1 MPGPTSTIGA
11 PVEHLDLATIIKV
24 SQAVSGEIVL
34 EKLLDTLMRT
44 AIEHAGAERGVLILP
59 RGVEQRIEAEAT
71 TSGDSVIVRPRD
83 ASVAAA
89 SLPESIAQYVV
100 RTHESV
106 MLDDASAQNP
116 FSADPYIRQHHAR
129 SILCL
134 PLINQAKLI
143 GVLYLENNLTPHV
156 FTPTRIAVLKLLAS
170 QAAISMENTRLYSD
184 LQQREAKIRRLVD
197 SDIIGIGIWNFAG
210 EVIEANDAL
219 LHIVGYG
226 RDDLV
231 SGRVRWTELTPPEW
245 RDADERVVAELKASG
260 SVRPFEKE
268 YLRKDGSR
276 VPVLIGCATF
286 EGMRDEGVA
295 FVLDLTE
302 RKRAEEALR
311 RSEEQ
316 WRDVFE
322 NNPTMYFMVDAAG
335 TVLAVNPFGAEM
347 LGYRVDELVGR
358 PVLSVLHKS
367 DREAVQ
373 RHVAQC
379 LGQLGRAHS
388 WEARKVRKDGTVL
401 WVRETAKAVP
411 RANGPIVLIACED
424 MTAQRSAA
432 EALHQAQADLAHVSR
447 VTTLGEMA
455 ASIAHE
461 VDQPLSG
468 VVINANACLRFLT
481 GATPNLD
488 EVRDGLQAIA
498 RDGRRA
504 GDVIARIRLLA
515 RRTTIEKQPLDINDV
530 IREVVALAEG
540 EAHRLRARLRTELAG
555 DLPRVVG
562 DPVQLQQVV
571 LNLLL
576 NGLDAM
582 HAVTGPREL
591 VIRTQREA
599 TRSRPGRGAGLG
611 IRHRPAAGG
620 PHLRGVLH
628 HEAQW
633 PGDGPVDQPVDCR
646 AARRT
651 TLGRAERRSRHDVPF
666 HAVRPPLQRRSRAFT
681 SEQSIPLQSARAL
694 AGGSLRNA

>member
-1 MPGPTSTIGA
+1 IGT

-24 SQAVSGEIVL
+24 SQAMSGEIVF

-71 TSGDSVIVRPRD
+71 TSGDSVIVRLREP
-83 ASVAAA
+83 SVAAA
-89 SLPESIAQYVV
+89 ALPESIAHYVV
-100 RTHESV
+100 RTQESV

-116 FSADPYIRQHHAR
+116 FAADPYIREHHAR
-129 SILCL
+129 SILCV
-134 PLINQAKLI
+134 PLVNQGKLI
-143 GVLYLENNLTPHV
+143 GVLYLENNLTPRV

-170 QAAISMENTRLYSD
+170 QAAMSLENTRLYSD

-197 SDIIGIGIWNFAG
+197 SDIIGIGIWNFDG
-210 EVIEANDAL
+210 QVLEANDAL
-219 LHIVGYG
+219 LHICGYG

-245 RDADERVVAELKASG
+245 RHADERAVAELKANG

-286 EGMRDEGVA
+286 EGRPDEGVA

-311 RSEEQ
+311 HSEEQ

-335 TVLAVNPFGAEM
+335 MVLAVNPFGAEM
-347 LGYRVDELVGR
+347 LGYRVDELVGQ
-358 PVLSVLHKS
+358 PVLGVCHES

-373 RHVAQC
+373 GQIARC
-379 LGQLGRAHS
+379 LRQLGRASS
-388 WEARKVRKDGTVL
+388 WDTRKVRKDGTVL

-411 RANGPIVLIACED
+411 RANGPIVLIAGED
-424 MTAQRSAA
+424 MTGQRRAA
-432 EALHQAQADLAHVSR
+432 DALRQAQADLAHVSR

-481 GATPNLD
+481 SASPNLD

-498 RDGRRA
+498 RDARRA
-504 GDVIARIRLLA
+504 GDVIARIRFLA
-515 RRTTIEKQPLDINDV
+515 RQTTIEKQPLDIDDV

-540 EAHRLRARLRTELAG
+540 EAHRTRARLRTELAG
-555 DLPRVVG
+555 DLPRVLG

-582 HAVTGPREL
+582 HAVMGPREL

-599 TRSRPGRGAGLG
+599 SDGVRVAVQDSGSGIDPQLADRVFDAFYTTKSSGMGMGLSISRSIVEQHGGRLWAE
-611 IRHRPAAGG
+611 PN
-620 PHLRGVLH
+620 
-628 HEAQW
+628 
-633 PGDGPVDQPVDCR
+633 DGPG
-646 AARRT
+646 T
-651 TLGRAERRSRHDVPF
+651 TF
-666 HAVRPPLQRRSRAFT
+666 QFT
-681 SEQSIPLQSARAL
+681 L
-694 AGGSLRNA
+694 